1 MIKRAKSLVLRMH
14 LTRQELLHRLRV
26 CFIIKINK
34 KLIKRERQQRQ
45 LHKLHKLQLKQTQK
59 DMQLK
64 QPELQQKLQ
73 LHKWLLKQLQL
84 KNVRRLMKQ
93 LA

>member
-45 LHKLHKLQLKQTQK
+45 LHKLQLKQTQK

-84 KNVRRLMKQ
+84 KNVRKLMKQ